1 VNGSPR
7 TWGWKRGEALAARAA
22 PYIDTVHTPPPTQS
36 FVSGPPTPRPRVLRA
51 DPADG
56 ASFATAID
64 EAAAVIRAGGLVAFP
79 TETVYGLGANALSER
94 AVKGI
99 YAAKGR
105 PAFNPLIVHVADVS
119 QVGRVAREVPALART
134 LAAAFWP
141 GPLTLVLPRA
151 SEISDAVSA
160 GLDTVGV
167 RVPAHPVA
175 RALIER
181 AGVPIAAPSANAFT
195 RVSPT
200 TAAHVVAQLGAAVDV
215 ILDGGPTTVGIE
227 STVVDLTGP
236 RPVLLR
242 LGGVSRQALERV
254 AGPVALPG
262 AALAGEAPRPSP
274 GMVERHYAP
283 LARLHRFAPG
293 DRAAV
298 WARIAAATRAGER
311 VGLIAFDA
319 EGATASCIIVVPR
332 DAAGYARALY
342 AALHALD
349 EAECTGAWVE
359 AIPEGGEWDA
369 IADRL
374 RRAGLRARG

>member
-1 VNGSPR
+1 MPGS
-7 TWGWKRGEALAARAA
+7 TDL
-22 PYIDTVHTPPPTQS
+22 
-36 FVSGPPTPRPRVLRA
+36 RPQLLRA
-51 DPADG
+51 DPADPS
-56 ASFATAID
+56 AFAAAI
-64 EAAAVIRAGGLVAFP
+64 ERAAAVIRDGGLVAFP
-79 TETVYGLGANALSER
+79 TETVYGLGANALSEA
-94 AVKGI
+94 AVRRI

-105 PAFNPLIVHVADVS
+105 PSFNPLIVHVADES
-119 QVGRVAREVPALART
+119 QVGRVARELPPTARALARS

-151 SEISDAVSA
+151 AAIPDAVSA
-160 GLDTVGV
+160 GLDSVGV

-227 STVVDLTGP
+227 STVVDLTGE

-262 AALAGEAPRPSP
+262 AAPDGTAPRPSP

-298 WARIAAATRAGER
+298 WQRIAAAVRAGER
-311 VGLIAFDA
+311 VGLMAFDP
-319 EGATASCIIVVPR
+319 EGAAASCNIPMPR

-349 EAECTGAWVE
+349 EAECTVAWVE
-359 AIPEGGEWDA
+359 AIPAGGNWDA

-374 RRAGLRARG
+374 RRAGLRAGPDAGGDAAAPGGA

>member
-1 VNGSPR
+1 M
-7 TWGWKRGEALAARAA
+7 
-22 PYIDTVHTPPPTQS
+22 
-36 FVSGPPTPRPRVLRA
+36 
-51 DPADG
+51 
-56 ASFATAID
+56 D

-151 SEISDAVSA
+151 SEIPDAVSA

-374 RRAGLRARG
+374 RRAGLRASG